1 MEEHKLKAYLEDRGV
16 MKTWL
21 AKQLG
26 ISMQALYQ
34 KFSGVTKF
42 SLEQSLKI
50 RDLLR
55 MTNTEFNE
63 VFGGNEK

>member
-34 KFSGVTKF
+34 KFSGFTKF